1 MLMMATET
9 QRRAS
14 GNGICSRISL
24 KSLHPLKCT
33 SHRTAWRQYRQTWQP
48 LYLRRLKTVIDLLQ
62 NRLRF
67 AAEGWNWV
75 TGSHQNPKMPL
86 FQADLSFLNSALRSP
101 SPRPVNV
108 VSCGNRGFTGQ
119 ISGHHHE
126 CPCED
131 TQSRRPCGLSGGKT
145 FRWDWGIP

>member
-1 MLMMATET
+1 MMATET

-14 GNGICSRISL
+14 GNRTCSRISL
-24 KSLHPLKCT
+24 KSLRPLKCI
-33 SHRTAWRQYRQTWQP
+33 SHRTAWRQYRQMWQP